1 VLPRPRPT
9 HDYAATRGLG
19 AKNPA
24 QVKRIMLELM
34 DQVTN
39 MDSEPNSLDPSTL
52 SLADSEMDTMVTTND
67 NDDDGAYPQEPSTP
81 EEFYHSVYNNL
92 AESSEEHGS
101 QQIDNVD
108 VINLDP
114 EDF

>member
-1 VLPRPRPT
+1 
-9 HDYAATRGLG
+9 
-19 AKNPA
+19 
-24 QVKRIMLELM
+24 
-34 DQVTN
+34 

-52 SLADSEMDTMVTTND
+52 FLADSEMDAMVTTND

-101 QQIDNVD
+101 QHIGNVD